1 MKIIGIVAEYNPF
14 HNGHLYQ
21 INKIKEKYNDSL
33 IIVCLS
39 SSFTQRGEISILN
52 KWEKTQIALENNAD
66 IVIELPYIYTVQS
79 SDIFADASIRLLN
92 ELKIEELC
100 FGSENNNIESL
111 VECAKTQLYN
121 KQFDFIVKRYMD
133 DGVSYPT
140 ALNNALKELI
150 NIEIKE
156 PNDLL
161 ALSYIKTIYKNNYKI
176 KPFIIKRTSVYHDLN
191 SDENIIS
198 ASNIRNKIKNNMDIS
213 NNVPK
218 ITLQILQNKTIENK
232 YYEYL
237 KYKIISEK
245 NLDKYVDVEEGINN
259 RIKKYI
265 YKSNTLDELIQN
277 IKTKRYTYNKI
288 SRMLNHILCSFT
300 KDENSLCNAVEYIR
314 ILGFSSKGQK
324 YLNSIKNS
332 LSLPILNVYDT
343 IKYKS
348 LEIEKRITD
357 IYSIIYD
364 DISIREIQ
372 NKPIQIKKE
381 NNNYFPY

>member
-21 INKIKEKYNDSL
+21 INKIKEKYPDSI
-33 IIVCLS
+33 IIVCLTT
-39 SSFTQRGEISILN
+39 SFTQRGEIGILN
-52 KWEKTQIALENNAD
+52 KWEKTQIALQNHVD

-79 SDIFADASIRLLN
+79 SDIFAESSLKLLN

-100 FGSENNNIESL
+100 FGSEKNNLNDLIK
-111 VECAKTQLYN
+111 CAKTQLYN
-121 KQFDFIVKRYMD
+121 KEFNVKVKEYMNS
-133 DGVSYPT
+133 GISYPT

-161 ALSYIKTIYKNNYKI
+161 ALSYIKAIYKNDYKI
-176 KPFIIKRTSVYHDLN
+176 QPFLIKRTNNYHDLN
-191 SDENIIS
+191 SNENIIS
-198 ASNIRNKIKNNMDIS
+198 ASNIRNKIKNNIDIT

-218 ITLQILQNKTIENK
+218 ITYQILKNKPNQNK

-245 NLDKYVDVEEGINN
+245 NLDKFVDVEEGINN
-259 RIKKYI
+259 RIKKNI
-265 YKSNTLDELIQN
+265 YQSNTLEELIQN

-300 KDENSLCNAVEYIR
+300 KDENITFKTPEYIR
-314 ILGFSSKGQK
+314 ILGFSSMGQK
-324 YLNSIKNS
+324 YLNSIKNT
-332 LSLPILNVYDT
+332 LTLPILNVYDT
-343 IKYKS
+343 KKYKS
-348 LEIEKRITD
+348 LEIEKRATD
-357 IYSIIYD
+357 IYSILYE
-364 DISIREIQ
+364 DITLKEVQ
-372 NKPIQIKKE
+372 NKPIQSDQEHK
-381 NNNYFPY
+381 